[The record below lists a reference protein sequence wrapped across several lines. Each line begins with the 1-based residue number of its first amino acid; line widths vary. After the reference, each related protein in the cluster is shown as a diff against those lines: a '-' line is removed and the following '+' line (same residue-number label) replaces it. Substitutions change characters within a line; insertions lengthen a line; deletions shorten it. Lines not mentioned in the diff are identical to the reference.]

1 MSDYLVQRLKS
12 SLKVTLYTRTEITA
26 LDGDGSLQ
34 RVTFTNRDTGATEIK
49 NISNLFVMIGAQPN
63 TDWLDGC
70 PELDHYRNRLRQN
83 RLRRQGRFAALGVC
97 DNPAS
102 AFYAVGDVRSG
113 SVKRVASSV
122 GSAKAQWSF
131 RQFTSS

>member
-1 MSDYLVQRLKS
+1 MQRLKS
-12 SLKVTLYTRTEITA
+12 SPKVTLHTRTEITA

-49 NISNLFVMIGAQPN
+49 NISNLLVMIGAQPN

-70 PELDHYRNRLRQN
+70 LELDRTGFVKTGYDAKGDLLRSVYATT
-83 RLRRQGRFAALGVC
+83 LPGV
-97 DNPAS
+97 
-102 AFYAVGDVRSG
+102 YAVGDVRSG
-113 SVKRVASSV
+113 SVRSASHPA
-122 GSAKAQWSF
+122 SAKAQWSF